1 MKRLNVLPRSIRGK
15 ILVSFFVCIV
25 IPIGTIFYNYYMSS
39 GKVVMDEARRGNEEA
54 HRQVVGNMDDLT
66 ERVLKASNLIM
77 NDPEFIEFLES
88 DDDWETS
95 YLSLRRYNNIQ
106 QKLVNIRDI
115 LLGSDAI
122 IAVIDDRGY
131 VHSTASG
138 PNNRSKEKALFEAL
152 KKESWTE
159 AAIARKGWPVWQY
172 PYAGEIGKLTGVDEP
187 YFTLSRWIGGSQR
200 EGADLLMIG
209 IPGSVFFG
217 TQPKGGGSFLLTDGQ
232 GNLLGGSSPLN
243 VEQTAR
249 LLQNIKVAD
258 EQPDAGTN
266 DSIGDYSVTS
276 REIPRLGWRVIQLV
290 PEKLFWQELGGLR
303 NQSILWLIGVSFL
316 FSIVFIYFMIRFTKP
331 LQQLVRSMNRLGDG
345 DLQAYVEVRGDDEV
359 AIVGKHY
366 NRMLKRLQQLITR
379 LSKEQQRKEEA
390 RFQALQAQI
399 NPHFLFNTLNSI
411 KWMATLSGADHV
423 SGMITNLGR
432 LLEYTM
438 RTQQEVV
445 TLEEELTHLKVYLD
459 LQKIRFHDNVQFE
472 INVRDELMS
481 NAILKFTL
489 QPIVENAIIHGGRTP
504 LTIRIR
510 GEETEQGLELTVSDD
525 GIGIAEGKLRELSGQ
540 LNQEHARYSGIG
552 IHNVNERIKLH
563 FGREFGLRMSSVIGE
578 GTIVEV
584 LLPRLDNPSLAD
596 EVSFPRTAERKEN
609 DS

>member
-1 MKRLNVLPRSIRGK
+1 MRRLKVLSRSIRGK
-15 ILVSFFVCIV
+15 ILVSFLVCIV
-25 IPIGTIFYNYYMSS
+25 IPITTIFYNYYMSS
-39 GKVVMDEARRGNEEA
+39 GKVVLDEARRGNEEA

-88 DDDWETS
+88 NADWETN

-106 QKLVNIRDI
+106 QKLANIRDI

-131 VHSTASG
+131 VYSTASG
-138 PNNRSKEKALFEAL
+138 PNNRSREKALLAAL
-152 KKESWTE
+152 KKEAWTD
-159 AAIARKGWPVWQY
+159 AAIAQKGWPVWQY
-172 PYAGEIGKLTGVDEP
+172 PYTGEISKLTGVNEP
-187 YFTLSRWIGGSQR
+187 YFSLSRRIGGSQW

-209 IPGSVFFG
+209 VPGSVFFG
-217 TQPKGGGSFLLTDGQ
+217 AQPKGGGSFLLTDGQ
-232 GNLLGGSSPLN
+232 GNLLGGVSPMN
-243 VEQTAR
+243 GEETAR
-249 LLQNIKVAD
+249 LLQDIRSAD
-258 EQPDAGTN
+258 KRTYAGTFY
-266 DSIGDYSVTS
+266 SIGDYSVSS
-276 REIPRLGWRVIQLV
+276 REIPRLGWHVIQLV
-290 PEKLFWQELGGLR
+290 PQKLFRQELGGLR

-331 LQQLVRSMNRLGDG
+331 LQQLVRSMNRLGEG
-345 DLQAYVEVRGDDEV
+345 DLQAYVEVRGDDEI

-366 NRMLKRLQQLITR
+366 NRMLKRLQQLIGR

-411 KWMATLSGADHV
+411 KWMAALSGAEHV

-459 LQKIRFHDNVQFE
+459 LQKIRFHENVQFK
-472 INVRDELMS
+472 VDMPDRLRS

-504 LTIRIR
+504 LTIDIQ
-510 GEETEQGLELTVSDD
+510 GEETEQGLALTVSDD
-525 GIGIAEGKLRELSGQ
+525 GVGIAEAKLKELSGQ
-540 LNQEHARYSGIG
+540 LNQDHSRYSGIG

-563 FGREFGLRMSSVIGE
+563 FGQEFGLRMNSVIGK
-578 GTIVEV
+578 GTVVKI
-584 LLPRLDNPSLAD
+584 LLPRLDRPAPED
-596 EVSFPRTAERKEN
+596 GAPFPRAAERKEK